1 MDYVFWALGPTE
13 TSHYWGP
20 MTKWTAYW
28 QNVFEISILHEIFS
42 FFGS

>member
-20 MTKWTAYW
+20 MTKWTANG
-28 QNVFEISILHEIFS
+28 QNVFENSTLHEIFS